1 MSNARDMSQLI
12 NKFTPTATGVD
23 LTGTLSTDANIE
35 LTSSSGVIQGGRT
48 FTRVVR
54 VHELNNSTAASSTTS
69 TLEYDDSSVVLQYP
83 TSDTGT
89 DKTFNIC
96 VEAYGNARYIEDS
109 DDPGFEPH
117 LELYNYVTAAWV
129 VVSDTDNVHNARYAD
144 RGTGNYYRTGYHI
157 SNNLQSVSTA
167 NYIESYATPTLR
179 MRVRFAGVGGE
190 VTDTLNGYYNH
201 FRITEY
207 S

>member
-35 LTSSSGVIQGGRT
+35 LTSSSGVILGGKT
-48 FTRVVR
+48 FTRVMR
-54 VHELNNSTAASSTTS
+54 VHELNNSTSASSTNS
-69 TLEYDDSSVVLQYP
+69 TLEYDDSSVVLLYP

-117 LELYNYVTAAWV
+117 LELYNYVTASWA
-129 VVSDTDNVHNARYAD
+129 VVSDSDNVHNARYAD
-144 RGTGNYYRTGYHI
+144 RGTQNYNRQGYYI
-157 SNNLQSVSTA
+157 SNNLQSVSTS

-179 MRVRFAGVGGE
+179 MRVRHTGAGGTGNDQL
-190 VTDTLNGYYNH
+190 TGYYNH